1 MYLTTS
7 PKLLRYLMP
16 QGLTWDFPGHEKVLY
31 LTFDDGPVAG
41 VTDKTLAIL
50 DRFKAKATFFC
61 VGDNVRKYPDTFRKV
76 IDSGHTVGNHTY
88 HHLNGWKTPAEDYFH
103 DVQECAN
110 LVDSNL
116 FRPPYGRIT
125 RVQASILS
133 KDYNIIM
140 WSVLSGDFD
149 PKLNTEQCAR
159 NVLRSAQAGSI
170 IVMHDG
176 NKSGRTML
184 KALPYLLAHYTQKG
198 FRFSSI
204 KMD

>member
-16 QGLTWDFPGHEKVLY
+16 HGLIWDFPVQERVLY

-61 VGDNVRKYPDTFRKV
+61 VGDNVRKYPEVFSKI
-76 IDSGHTVGNHTY
+76 IDSGHAVGNHTY

-103 DVQECAN
+103 DVKECAK

-125 RVQASILS
+125 RGQARILT
-133 KDYNIIM
+133 KEYKIIM

-149 PKLNTEQCAR
+149 PKVNTEQCAK
-159 NVLRSAQAGSI
+159 NVLRSARAGSI

-176 NKSGRTML
+176 EKSGRTMP
-184 KALPYLLAHYTQKG
+184 KALPQILAHYAQKG
-198 FRFSSI
+198 FRFVSI

>member
-1 MYLTTS
+1 MQE
-7 PKLLRYLMP
+7 K
-16 QGLTWDFPGHEKVLY
+16 EKVLY

-50 DRFKAKATFFC
+50 DRFNAKATFFC
-61 VGDNVRKYPDTFRKV
+61 VGDNVKKHPETFRKI

-88 HHLNGWKTPAEDYFH
+88 HHLNGWKTPAEDYLH
-103 DVQECAN
+103 DVQECAK

-125 RVQASILS
+125 RRQARILP
-133 KDYNIIM
+133 KDYKIFM

-149 PKLNTEQCAR
+149 PAVSTEQCSS
-159 NVLRSAQAGSI
+159 NVLRSARAGSI

-176 NKSGRTML
+176 EKSGRTMID
-184 KALPYLLAHYTQKG
+184 ALPHILAHYTQKG
-198 FRFSSI
+198 FRFLSI
-204 KMD
+204 EID